1 MSLDVDFPIKIIRTD
16 RRKSASIDVENEVV
30 RVSIPSTL
38 SDQRVEA
45 LITQRMPWI
54 QSKLDEQ
61 RRATPRRNVEYIDG
75 ESISY
80 LGRNYR
86 LKLEHGITKS
96 AKLKNGKLVV
106 NIPAARANG
115 RFERYIRTTV
125 EDWYKKQALKHFQAK
140 SARYGKQ
147 IGVTPKSIDISDFK
161 ARWGSCSPEG
171 DITYHWRVIAAS
183 HRIVD
188 YIVVHELCHLIEHS
202 HSPRYWQLVENIMPD
217 YRERREWLKT
227 NGGSLLN

>member
-1 MSLDVDFPIKIIRTD
+1 MSLDVDFPIEIVRTD

-61 RRATPRRNVEYIDG
+61 KRTTPRRNVEYIDG

-106 NIPAARANG
+106 NIPAEKAKG

-125 EDWYKKQALKHFQAK
+125 EDWYKKQALKHFQEK
-140 SARYGKQ
+140 SARYGNQ
-147 IGVTPKSIDISDFK
+147 IGVTPKSIDIADFK
-161 ARWGSCSPEG
+161 ARWGSCSPQG

-217 YRERREWLKT
+217 YRERREWLKE
-227 NGGSLLN
+227 NGHKVLI

>member
-1 MSLDVDFPIKIIRTD
+1 MTFDVDFPLKIVRTD
-16 RRKSASIDVENEVV
+16 RTKSASIDVRGEVV

-38 SDQRVEA
+38 SDKRLEA
-45 LITQRMPWI
+45 LIIQRTPWI
-54 QSKLDEQ
+54 HNKLKEQS
-61 RRATPRRNVEYIDG
+61 RAAPSKKTEYIDG
-75 ESISY
+75 ENISY

-106 NIPAARANG
+106 NIPAEKAKG
-115 RFERYIRTTV
+115 RFDRYIRTTI
-125 EDWYKKQALKHFQAK
+125 EDWYKKQALKHFREK
-140 SARYGKQ
+140 SLRYGKL
-147 IGVTPKSIDISDFK
+147 IGITPKSIDISDFK

-171 DITYHWRVIAAS
+171 GITYHWRVIAAS

-202 HSPRYWQLVENIMPD
+202 HSPRYWQLVENILPD
-217 YRERREWLKT
+217 YQDRREWLKK
-227 NGGSLLN
+227 NGESLLP

>member
-1 MSLDVDFPIKIIRTD
+1 MTLDVDFPIEIVRTD

-61 RRATPRRNVEYIDG
+61 RRATPSKNVEYIDG

-125 EDWYKKQALKHFQAK
+125 EDWYKKQALKHFQEK

-161 ARWGSCSPEG
+161 ARWGSCSREG
-171 DITYHWRVIAAS
+171 DIIYHWRIIAAS

-217 YRERREWLKT
+217 YRERREWLRS
-227 NGGSLLN
+227 NGQKLLG

>member
-1 MSLDVDFPIKIIRTD
+1 MSLDVDFPIEIVRTD

-125 EDWYKKQALKHFQAK
+125 EDWYKKQALKHFQEK

-147 IGVTPKSIDISDFK
+147 IGVKPKSIDISDFK

-217 YRERREWLKT
+217 YRERREWLKS
-227 NGGSLLN
+227 NGQKLLG

>member
-1 MSLDVDFPIKIIRTD
+1 MNLDVDFPLKIVRTD
-16 RRKSASIDVENEVV
+16 RTKSASIDVKDEVV

-38 SDQRVEA
+38 SDKRLEA
-45 LITQRMPWI
+45 LIIQRTPWI
-54 QSKLDEQ
+54 HSKLKEQ
-61 RRATPRRNVEYIDG
+61 AQAEPAKKTEYIDG

-106 NIPAARANG
+106 NIPAEKANG
-115 RFERYIRTTV
+115 RFDRYIRTTI
-125 EDWYKKQALKHFQAK
+125 EDWYKKQALRHFREK
-140 SARYGKQ
+140 SSRFGDR
-147 IGVTPKSIDISDFK
+147 IGVTPKSIDVSDFK

-202 HSPRYWQLVENIMPD
+202 HSPRYWQLVENILPD
-217 YRERREWLKT
+217 YRERRGWLRL
-227 NGGSLLN
+227 NGQRLLA